1 MLDGMGVL
9 VDCSCSKFFLVM
21 INLTCDSTGPQQS
34 GIITTIAF
42 IVMRETYPVA
52 LLEGKASR
60 LRKETGNPAYRSE
73 LSL

>member
-1 MLDGMGVL
+1 MVN
-9 VDCSCSKFFLVM
+9 F
-21 INLTCDSTGPQQS
+21 TYDSTDPQQS

-60 LRKETGNPAYRSE
+60 LRKETGTPAYRSE
-73 LSL
+73 LAL